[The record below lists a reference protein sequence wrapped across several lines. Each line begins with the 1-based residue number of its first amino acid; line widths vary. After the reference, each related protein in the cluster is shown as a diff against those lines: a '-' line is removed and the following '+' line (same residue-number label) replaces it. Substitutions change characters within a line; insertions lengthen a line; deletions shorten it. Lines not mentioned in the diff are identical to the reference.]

1 MVKKFR
7 KWLRKRNWSETKL
20 KLNNSKESFLLA
32 LSHDAFGFLA
42 VLCVCTI
49 LSIASLVGCRY
60 VTVNIGFVPANV
72 RTDKKTLEV
81 GIFSICEP
89 SNDDIKTCSYY
100 SDPYYSLGFN
110 HAYGRYYKMYDEI
123 EVGGDGS
130 SSSLKV
136 PGDYKWTGV
145 RIVGTI
151 SGSLYLIATILV
163 ALTQFKILE
172 FRKEVLSNVT
182 FVAAFAECI
191 KCACMFLIEMCVA
204 PIFIDNTNLRNE
216 GSYLAPAEDCTFN
229 KLSVMSTLV
238 IVTSTLVLCVVNR
251 NRIIPESK
259 PPNKYNETETLYEN
273 ESRGDS
279 ESKYNDGDNL

>member
-1 MVKKFR
+1 M
-7 KWLRKRNWSETKL
+7 
-20 KLNNSKESFLLA
+20 
-32 LSHDAFGFLA
+32 
-42 VLCVCTI
+42 
-49 LSIASLVGCRY
+49 
-60 VTVNIGFVPANV
+60 
-72 RTDKKTLEV
+72 
-81 GIFSICEP
+81 
-89 SNDDIKTCSYY
+89 
-100 SDPYYSLGFN
+100 
-110 HAYGRYYKMYDEI
+110 
-123 EVGGDGS
+123 
-130 SSSLKV
+130 
-136 PGDYKWTGV
+136 
-145 RIVGTI
+145 
-151 SGSLYLIATILV
+151 
-163 ALTQFKILE
+163 TQFKILE